1 MTTML
6 QVTYIHFTYTDTYG
20 QKNGRPPIW
29 DRPHNIISSNQLLD
43 EDILKLVCRSDRSSS
58 DILESNLNL

>member
-1 MTTML
+1 MTIML
-6 QVTYIHFTYTDTYG
+6 QVTYIPPVHRHIWTE
-20 QKNGRPPIW
+20 KRAAPIW

-43 EDILKLVCRSDRSSS
+43 EDILKLICRSNRSSS